1 LPTHKQTLKKLKE
14 PNSLL
19 TLLVINFKRNSTFA
33 LQGQVNNLQVI
44 LGQRLRELREEKG
57 MLLREVAAK
66 LEIDTAMISKIERGE
81 KTCKREHISKLSTI
95 LNIDEKE
102 LIVLWLSEYI
112 YPILKNEEFAIEALD
127 RTKKRL
133 KL

>member
-1 LPTHKQTLKKLKE
+1 
-14 PNSLL
+14 
-19 TLLVINFKRNSTFA
+19 
-33 LQGQVNNLQVI
+33 LQVI
-44 LGQRLRELREEKG
+44 LGQRLRELQEEKG

-81 KTCKREHISKLSTI
+81 NPCKREHIPKLAAI

-112 YPILKNEEFAIEALD
+112 YPILKNEKFAIEALK